1 MILPPVTL
9 DSSSSHHCEA
19 SHRKEGASSF
29 EDSCLPHK
37 VDGKRKRGESRSKT
51 KPDQTAV
58 PEEVNMK
65 KVNYRSNITGLV
77 KLLKDTKFTS
87 GQLKCLRKTLFWPL
101 FDSLISNEIDLN
113 HCMKYDDVISMDLS
127 YGAKPTT
134 GIIHRMCKDVNR
146 LSAAK
151 IREILREALKGT
163 KKHDDEEVARLY
175 WLCEHTTILQPR
187 NPNAIPRCVKWDLT
201 ALHSNMKSITLV
213 YGGELMASPTEAKM
227 YRHTKLN
234 VEPKPEI
241 LSTAVAK
248 KDESNEDQSKDSQRS
263 DDRDAFSVDAVDL
276 NDVGHYINPSCST
289 PNAEKGIIIAQPTEP
304 GIVEVLIKENQNAWA
319 LVQQWEAKYK
329 QLEESWELRARVI
342 AALEA
347 KLFDQSGSSNVDMDM
362 KTCMEWKDTEI
373 QRLTKLV
380 INLECEKTILQDLF
394 YDQSVHIITQ
404 VEAQKAHD
412 SLNKNHTAALEHI
425 ISPLSR
431 VKRIKQK
438 VRKEHRL
445 DKFEYPNL
453 PGQKKGKEG
462 AEQQSHA
469 VQIAQDLDKQ
479 PPKKQPTKSKKL
491 TLNNKLK
498 VWANMNK
505 LNKQNVQ
512 NLHKNDGDELLV
524 WRGDSKTKHVYF
536 DDIIHLIKEE
546 SITNNVI
553 DAYGEILLEL
563 QGLVN
568 PSLEDSSF
576 IFTSTC
582 LKIIEQ
588 YPPHKRNKLIDVHIK
603 EYQGQRFLIFPIHD
617 NFHWTTVVYDVKE
630 NVWRHYNSLRPREG
644 IHDPH
649 IDKAQILRDYITA
662 LVHNIGPSSPLWTN
676 LSSQNTSKTI
686 ISVDICPQQAS
697 NSVDCGPAVCYIM
710 RAHVYREDIVAS
722 LDRFEWCQI
731 RDSLVHLFLNH
742 KKTVQCENL

>member
-1 MILPPVTL
+1 MTNK
-9 DSSSSHHCEA
+9 S
-19 SHRKEGASSF
+19 
-29 EDSCLPHK
+29 LPHK

-87 GQLKCLRKTLFWPL
+87 GQLKCLRKTPFWPL

-113 HCMKYDDVISMDLS
+113 HCMKYDDVIVRIVQTFKQSSGRFYIGDKNIQIFRSDVSLIFGVDCGTKSMDLS
-127 YGAKPTT
+127 YGAKPTI
-134 GIIHRMCKDVNR
+134 GIIHRMCKDVSR

-151 IREILREALKGT
+151 IREILREVLKGT
-163 KKHDDEEVARLY
+163 KKHDDEEVARLV
-175 WLCEHTTILQPR
+175 CIFGMEVDNIDENIR
-187 NPNAIPRCVKWDLT
+187 
-201 ALHSNMKSITLV
+201 ITVSV
-213 YGGELMASPTEAKM
+213 YGGKLMASPTEAKM

-241 LSTAVAK
+241 LSSAVEK
-248 KDESNEDQSKDSQRS
+248 KYKSNEDQSKDSQRS

-304 GIVEVLIKENQNAWA
+304 DIVEVLMKENQKAWA
-319 LVQQWEAKYK
+319 LVRQWEAKYK

-362 KTCMEWKDTEI
+362 KTYMEWKDTEI

-394 YDQSVHIITQ
+394 DDQSVHIITQ

-412 SLNKNHTAALEHI
+412 SLNNNPTAALEHI
-425 ISPLSR
+425 ISPPSR

-445 DKFEYPNL
+445 DEFEYPNL

-491 TLNNKLK
+491 SLNNKLK

-505 LNKQNVQ
+505 LNKQKVQ
-512 NLHKNDGDELLV
+512 NLHKNGGDELLV

-546 SITNNVI
+546 SITNNVWQ
-553 DAYGEILLEL
+553 L
-563 QGLVN
+563 
-568 PSLEDSSF
+568 
-576 IFTSTC
+576 
-582 LKIIEQ
+582 
-588 YPPHKRNKLIDVHIK
+588 
-603 EYQGQRFLIFPIHD
+603 
-617 NFHWTTVVYDVKE
+617 
-630 NVWRHYNSLRPREG
+630 
-644 IHDPH
+644 
-649 IDKAQILRDYITA
+649 
-662 LVHNIGPSSPLWTN
+662 
-676 LSSQNTSKTI
+676 
-686 ISVDICPQQAS
+686 
-697 NSVDCGPAVCYIM
+697 
-710 RAHVYREDIVAS
+710 
-722 LDRFEWCQI
+722 
-731 RDSLVHLFLNH
+731 
-742 KKTVQCENL
+742 

>member
-1 MILPPVTL
+1 M
-9 DSSSSHHCEA
+9 
-19 SHRKEGASSF
+19 
-29 EDSCLPHK
+29 
-37 VDGKRKRGESRSKT
+37 
-51 KPDQTAV
+51 
-58 PEEVNMK
+58 
-65 KVNYRSNITGLV
+65 
-77 KLLKDTKFTS
+77 LL
-87 GQLKCLRKTLFWPL
+87 
-101 FDSLISNEIDLN
+101 
-113 HCMKYDDVISMDLS
+113 M
-127 YGAKPTT
+127 
-134 GIIHRMCKDVNR
+134 
-146 LSAAK
+146 
-151 IREILREALKGT
+151 
-163 KKHDDEEVARLY
+163 Y
-175 WLCEHTTILQPR
+175 WLCEHATILQPR

-201 ALHSNMKSITLV
+201 ALHSNMKSITLAKLGLNEV

-241 LSTAVAK
+241 LSSAVAK
-248 KDESNEDQSKDSQRS
+248 KDESTEDQSKDSQRS
-263 DDRDAFSVDAVDL
+263 DDRDAFFVDAVNL

-304 GIVEVLIKENQNAWA
+304 DIVEVLIKENQKAWA
-319 LVQQWEAKYK
+319 LVRHGK
-329 QLEESWELRARVI
+329 RNTNT
-342 AALEA
+342 
-347 KLFDQSGSSNVDMDM
+347 KLFDQSGSSN
-362 KTCMEWKDTEI
+362 
-373 QRLTKLV
+373 RLTKLV

-394 YDQSVHIITQ
+394 DDQSVHIITQ

-412 SLNKNHTAALEHI
+412 SLNKNPTAALEHI
-425 ISPLSR
+425 ISPPSR

-445 DKFEYPNL
+445 DEFEYPNL

-498 VWANMNK
+498 VWANVNK
-505 LNKQNVQ
+505 LNKQKVQ
-512 NLHKNDGDELLV
+512 NLHKNGGAELLV
-524 WRGDSKTKHVYF
+524 WRGDSKTKDVYF
-536 DDIIHLIKEE
+536 DDIIHIIKEE

-568 PSLEDSSF
+568 PSLKDSSF

-582 LKIIEQ
+582 LKIMQQ
-588 YPPHKRNKLIDVHIK
+588 YPPKRNKLIDVHIK

-617 NFHWTTVVYDVKE
+617 NFHWTIVVYGVKE

-697 NSVDCGPAVCYIM
+697 NSW
-710 RAHVYREDIVAS
+710 IVGLQFVTS
-722 LDRFEWCQI
+722 
-731 RDSLVHLFLNH
+731 
-742 KKTVQCENL
+742 